1 MISPTDVATGPRA
14 IWGVSDCGQ
23 VMNQL
28 PGAALRSRE
37 PEGEYE
43 HLAIGVLWEGYTLAY
58 FTAPGVDNV
67 KWDVF
72 EDFSGII
79 CDGGTVIQNNVAEMV
94 KLTESHTDDNI
105 LKVRQAFI
113 ISKNGTRIVIRMD
126 LANISRTDVT
136 DLVIKRYADIDV
148 DTGGSAGWA
157 NFQARWDKNRD
168 SVFTYNLDEDAPERR
183 RGHIVN
189 MVAMPS
195 DLPLELTHVGQLG
208 LRPFTTRDNSPLLSP
223 LPTGRTD
230 ADGILQWHATRLLS
244 GESVRINMYYDTWRV
259 FGSPQGH
266 MERD

>member
-1 MISPTDVATGPRA
+1 
-14 IWGVSDCGQ
+14 
-23 VMNQL
+23 
-28 PGAALRSRE
+28 
-37 PEGEYE
+37 
-43 HLAIGVLWEGYTLAY
+43 
-58 FTAPGVDNV
+58 
-67 KWDVF
+67 
-72 EDFSGII
+72 
-79 CDGGTVIQNNVAEMV
+79 MV

>member
-1 MISPTDVATGPRA
+1 
-14 IWGVSDCGQ
+14 
-23 VMNQL
+23 MNQP
-28 PGAALRSRE
+28 PGGALRSRE
-37 PEGEYE
+37 LEGEYE
-43 HLAIGVLWEGYTLAY
+43 HLAVGVLWEGYTLAY

-79 CDGGTVIQNNVAEMV
+79 CDGATVIQNNVAELV
-94 KLTESHTDDNI
+94 KLTESHTDDKI
-105 LKVRQAFI
+105 LQIRQAFI

-126 LANISRTDVT
+126 IANVSRTDVT

-168 SVFTYNLDEDAPERR
+168 SVFTYNLDEDAPDGR

-195 DLPLELTHVGQLG
+195 DVPLELTHVGQLG
-208 LRPFTTRDNSPLLSP
+208 QRPFATRDNSPLLSP

-230 ADGILQWHATRLLS
+230 ADGILQWRAARLLS
-244 GESVRINMYYDTWRV
+244 GESVRLNMYYDTWRV
-259 FGSPQGH
+259 FGTPRGH
-266 MERD
+266 TNPD